1 MLGTVKINGERTESF
16 EMTTGVK
23 QGCVIAPILFILYF
37 DTMLKE
43 AISNCTKGIYI
54 RFRTDGSLF
63 NLARLR
69 AQTKTSMDLVQELLY
84 ADDCGIF
91 AHSEDD
97 LQLLMNNFV
106 RASKSFG
113 LTISIQKTEVL
124 YQPVPGTIYFEP
136 QITVEDAALKV
147 TNVFTYLGSKI
158 ANDGQLDA
166 EINCRIVKASASFGK
181 LHSRVWSSHD
191 LKLNTKV
198 EVYNIVVL
206 STLLRRGLFT
216 SDTSRS
222 SKPSTNDACVP
233 YVASNGK
240 TWSQILKYFRD
251 AKLSRL
257 KPTSAIVN

>member
-1 MLGTVKINGERTESF
+1 MNLFAVFIDLTEAFDTVNRSALWCVLRKRGIPPKITNIIISLHEGMLGTVKINGERTESF

-37 DTMLKE
+37 DAMPKE

-54 RFRTDGSLF
+54 RFRTDDSLF

-69 AQTKTSMDLVQELLY
+69 AEAKTSMNLVQELLY

-136 QITVEDAALKV
+136 QITVEDAALKEI
-147 TNVFTYLGSKI
+147 NVFTYLGRKI

-166 EINCRIVKASASFGK
+166 ESNCRIAKAGASFGNCTAE
-181 LHSRVWSSHD
+181 SGQA
-191 LKLNTKV
+191 T
-198 EVYNIVVL
+198 I
-206 STLLRRGLFT
+206 
-216 SDTSRS
+216 
-222 SKPSTNDACVP
+222 
-233 YVASNGK
+233 
-240 TWSQILKYFRD
+240 
-251 AKLSRL
+251 
-257 KPTSAIVN
+257 